1 MGKQQSIDPIKG
13 IYTDLGL
20 EKAGVDYDTFNKTFR
35 ENSEARKSIYSDLG
49 LESAGVDYDTFETK
63 LGLKKKASTQGSAN
77 TSTTFT
83 KPLQPSPKSI
93 DISNPFGGQSQAE
106 FIGQETAQRIQKQSA
121 KTPVKK
127 QPVAQEEDSFLDN
140 LGQSFKAGLG
150 QLGQIVSSLPSGA
163 LDTYGKVTPQSQG
176 LVGGLGILTDW
187 IKDIKTTSDDN
198 LATQYLSKMIGGAK
212 EVKNAKMSDIDSEE
226 LGQITQK
233 YLGIPEELNPYSPNN
248 MAANYFKEVRKKN
261 HDLAHKNYKGGIW
274 QAIEDGKYKEAGK
287 LTALGAV
294 ESLPLMLGMIASRGA
309 GMTGNQT
316 LGAMGIGTAEQ
327 EYADLKEA
335 NPNIDKNLL
344 LLNAQLTGVGEA
356 GSELVGTNLLY
367 DTARNLFRRGATQE
381 AQDLV
386 KKGIG
391 AYLSNM
397 FKKSFVGSATLADAA
412 GEGVNQVWK
421 NAADKWTGVDPNRDY
436 TDGVMDAMIISM
448 ASTGGLAMA
457 TKGASSM
464 INKKNKQEF
473 VSFEQE
479 LETINNDLA
488 NPNLPPAVRETLE
501 RRSAEL
507 TEGLNDIIEK
517 ETKSLENLTPEQLQ
531 EVETIN
537 TSIESLE
544 QSLQSENLS
553 PQSKTAI
560 EQEKKELEKQLSE
573 IKPTE
578 EVVVEETI
586 TPDNIEQTEE
596 YKALTAR
603 LDRMSETL
611 QKNGMT
617 AEQADMLAI
626 ESLTPAESKLL
637 TQAREQSKTA
647 PKTTVT
653 ETIDV
658 TPSETTTSETVNI
671 PVTKASDAFVGDE
684 LELID
689 GKKGTVIQIDGDN
702 ITMKLDNGAT
712 FTANP
717 KMVELFKNEIK
728 TSKEVVAETEVITPI
743 EEVDTLESI
752 EESRQK
758 ELEEVDILKPL
769 KFGITDAEYKEE
781 LANYHKRVAD
791 ETKAIN
797 DKYDQKIKLLSQSK
811 PLPNENKQANTEIK
825 NVEEASVQNPPAQTT
840 ETGGKESITETK
852 TTNEKSEGETNVP
865 TEKTDGETAKP
876 KRKSEEIAERRQ
888 AVKDRIRE
896 KFKAQ
901 RGNLSSGFDPS
912 MIKDFIELG
921 VTYIEDGVVTAKEF
935 IKRFRDDYEYFGG
948 KQTDI
953 TDEEIRSDIFDKVSS
968 ERKRSAFDSLAHK
981 NIASEEVNDTL
992 NNIERETGR
1001 TLTEEEKEYAVTR
1014 RMDAI
1019 AHGENVVEKAK
1030 EEFGANYVG
1039 ELLDY
1044 LRDNAGTMSV
1054 DNRALIYI
1062 SLENNL
1068 ERQLLDKPKDRTL
1081 EKQLQLVRKEST
1093 AFSRS
1098 AAIATGYGVLRQ
1110 IARVGYDLSAITESF
1125 FSDQQS
1131 EDRKKITKAVE
1142 STSEDINKE
1151 AELQEQED
1159 YEGDII
1165 VETPTGEKLKK
1176 ARQEVAKAK
1185 DDFRKFLR
1193 KSGATLNSG
1202 ANVAEFIS
1210 QAAKLMTAYA
1220 KLGIVK
1226 VEDVLAEMRKDYGDK
1241 FVDENKENLRKA
1253 YMATVKTSSAIQ
1265 DTVKQALIDK
1275 GYGRT
1280 ITVTTA
1286 NGKEQR
1292 QVLDWKKL
1300 AGAEGSIERMKET
1313 VEQQLTEDGYSKKE
1327 IEAIQQELTD
1337 EYNRLHASI
1346 IEKAIKELERRNKD
1360 KQPYVTK
1367 NSAQRLAEFYNL
1379 GGFDKSSNEYD
1390 NLMNSVLGLN
1400 QLERDAFIEAKEIA
1414 KAMATVYEFRTSD
1427 GRRLNDQTVKKA
1439 IADLQS
1445 QQEKLLTK
1453 VSNAN
1458 STKLYKL
1465 VDLVGEF
1472 ISLGQRFVLAKLG
1485 QLIENPLAGYTERSM
1500 LDIGDRATKAGDTK
1514 ELRTQRGKLAKA
1526 QFVDI
1531 VMNAGNDFG
1540 NVGSP
1545 FLIKSKL
1552 MDKFAD
1558 ISDAKAYHLF
1568 TSIFLG
1574 RAYLE
1579 GADSMHKIALTQR
1592 AFTNNL
1598 IKVLVAKG
1606 VDKQTAITQVSEA
1619 LTGQSFEDAMQTAQE
1634 LIEAVN
1640 TQAGKEMIPNNKQ
1653 SVTLLANDIV
1663 KNALIEQGLVN
1674 DHELRTSFRS
1684 AYTVAGL
1691 GMGHEPNNFISRG
1704 IKNVN
1709 QDVQKKLQQAIK
1721 NKEWGEASW
1730 YKMENIIFNN
1740 ILNPFVGGGT
1750 NWTVLTATKMG
1761 INPMGYINMLRKG
1774 VKIDPTTLA
1783 GQKAL
1788 QENLTKSA
1796 SRKNETIRTLNG
1808 ALIGLSLYAL
1818 TKATDDD
1825 DDLQKWLTKNKWAQ
1839 PYFNKVSPPA
1849 LGLLLASQAKTDGEE
1864 KAYNEWLGSTFN
1876 IKNVDYFDDSKK
1888 IVKAFQLLNP
1898 KSQSEYNDA
1907 MGALGQLTL
1916 GKINSPVPSWG
1927 IVKQVDNIIRGLNG
1941 QPPVASDFKATGYW
1955 NGALQGGLVEY
1966 LGMRPKGEVSMYD
1979 EKLGKEKNL
1988 KGAER
1993 KRYEDMLALITEE
2006 HIEAKEKDLAKLPPA
2021 SRLSEIKKITTKA
2034 EKEVKELLT
2043 GYSDSIKQIEQ
2054 GNVTYELTKEQIR
2067 DRMQFAKE
2075 FKERNPNLLTVIE
2088 NNNRVQGE
2096 ITAETRIKARAEYRK
2111 EMNEYTRD
2119 SMLEKD
2125 IRERSEGREY
2135 LKEK

>member
-1 MGKQQSIDPIKG
+1 MYNEVLKGFGQIGSGLGDFAVQIASSAQPRGGAPRDRFQQAEPLTREQEQFAESQVK
-13 IYTDLGL
+13 
-20 EKAGVDYDTFNKTFR
+20 DYR
-35 ENSEARKSIYSDLG
+35 ENTAPTIREYLKKTIGADVHG
-49 LESAGVDYDTFETK
+49 QLESKYR
-63 LGLKKKASTQGSAN
+63 N
-77 TSTTFT
+77 NTFT
-83 KPLQPSPKSI
+83 
-93 DISNPFGGQSQAE
+93 
-106 FIGQETAQRIQKQSA
+106 
-121 KTPVKK
+121 
-127 QPVAQEEDSFLDN
+127 
-140 LGQSFKAGLG
+140 
-150 QLGQIVSSLPSGA
+150 GA
-163 LDTYGKVTPQSQG
+163 LSG
-176 LVGGLGILTDW
+176 LANSSPAIAGTILSGGLGTGMMSAQMFDSSIDSINSTPEGRNLDEDTKTAFAGGVALASTLLEKYSLNKIL
-187 IKDIKTTSDDN
+187 KSEAGLVSDLITRQAVKQASRATGGRVTGDVLTKFLDKEVLN
-198 LATQYLSKMIGGAK
+198 LSNKFAVGGARALDAALIEYATEFAQEGASIAGELLTNKGTGKSVFDTKNLDTWDGFVSNLKRANKSGVMGLIAGGTLGTASALVKINKNALEQKQQMIG
-212 EVKNAKMSDIDSEE
+212 E
-226 LGQITQK
+226 
-233 YLGIPEELNPYSPNN
+233 
-248 MAANYFKEVRKKN
+248 
-261 HDLAHKNYKGGIW
+261 
-274 QAIEDGKYKEAGK
+274 
-287 LTALGAV
+287 
-294 ESLPLMLGMIASRGA
+294 
-309 GMTGNQT
+309 
-316 LGAMGIGTAEQ
+316 
-327 EYADLKEA
+327 
-335 NPNIDKNLL
+335 IDKNLD
-344 LLNAQLTGVGEA
+344 N
-356 GSELVGTNLLY
+356 
-367 DTARNLFRRGATQE
+367 
-381 AQDLV
+381 
-386 KKGIG
+386 
-391 AYLSNM
+391 
-397 FKKSFVGSATLADAA
+397 
-412 GEGVNQVWK
+412 
-421 NAADKWTGVDPNRDY
+421 
-436 TDGVMDAMIISM
+436 
-448 ASTGGLAMA
+448 
-457 TKGASSM
+457 
-464 INKKNKQEF
+464 
-473 VSFEQE
+473 
-479 LETINNDLA
+479 
-488 NPNLPPAVRETLE
+488 
-501 RRSAEL
+501 
-507 TEGLNDIIEK
+507 
-517 ETKSLENLTPEQLQ
+517 
-531 EVETIN
+531 
-537 TSIESLE
+537 
-544 QSLQSENLS
+544 ENLS
-553 PQSKTAI
+553 DASKQILIQNKIKLQEELDQAEEKI
-560 EQEKKELEKQLSE
+560 NKAYDGLSREKKEQVNAVVDEQVRLQEAIQDPS
-573 IKPTE
+573 ISE
-578 EVVVEETI
+578 EVKAELQNQSEALETSIAEIINEKTKPPQEVVAEVI
-586 TPDNIEQTEE
+586 PDNVEQTEE

-617 AEQADMLAI
+617 EEQADMLAI

-647 PKTTVT
+647 PKATVT
-653 ETIDV
+653 ETV
-658 TPSETTTSETVNI
+658 ENTPVETT
-671 PVTKASDAFVGDE
+671 VTTPISKSADVVVGDDI
-684 LELID
+684 ELID
-689 GKKGTVIQIDGDN
+689 GKKGTVTQIDGEN
-702 ITMKLDNGAT
+702 ITMSLDNGAT

-717 KMVELFKNEIK
+717 KMVELFKNELK
-728 TSKEVVAETEVITPI
+728 PSKEVVAETEVITPT
-743 EEVDTLESI
+743 EEVNVV
-752 EESRQK
+752 
-758 ELEEVDILKPL
+758 EEVKP
-769 KFGITDAEYKEE
+769 TQD
-781 LANYHKRVAD
+781 
-791 ETKAIN
+791 
-797 DKYDQKIKLLSQSK
+797 
-811 PLPNENKQANTEIK
+811 ENKQTNTEIK

-840 ETGGKESITETK
+840 EARGKESVDVENDKKSFAISEIEKGNINWDGDRLTPRPELGLEWKDIRKGQKDLLDGKDTPASRRLVEAIDEAKANGGYNFIQGSGKLVNRIFVPMDGTLPKSEPLTEQDVKNISENEETLAREYDEWVSSLPESERIEELEFITNGNTATK
-852 TTNEKSEGETNVP
+852 TTNEKSEGNTNVP
-865 TEKTDGETAKP
+865 AEKTDGETAKP

-888 AVKDRIRE
+888 AIKDRISE

-921 VTYIEDGVVTAKEF
+921 ATYIEDGVVTAKEF

-968 ERKRSAFDSLAHK
+968 ERKRSSFDTLAHR

-1030 EEFGANYVG
+1030 EEFGDNYVG

-1151 AELQEQED
+1151 ADLQEQDD
-1159 YEGDII
+1159 YEGDVV
-1165 VETPTGEKLKK
+1165 VETPTGAKLKK
-1176 ARQEVAKAK
+1176 AKQEVAKAK

-1286 NGKEQR
+1286 SGKEQR

-1313 VEQQLTEDGYSKKE
+1313 VEQQLAEDGYSKNE
-1327 IEAIQQELTD
+1327 IETIQQELTD

-1414 KAMATVYEFRTSD
+1414 KAMATVYEFRTAD
-1427 GRRLNDQTVKKA
+1427 GRRLNEQTVKKA

-1453 VSNAN
+1453 VADAN

-1485 QLIENPLAGYTERSM
+1485 QLIENPLAGYTERAM
-1500 LDIGDRATKAGDTK
+1500 LDIGDRVTKAGDTK
-1514 ELRTQRGKLAKA
+1514 GLSSQRGKLAKA
-1526 QFVDI
+1526 QFADI
-1531 VMNAGNDFG
+1531 VLNAGNDFG

-1552 MDKFAD
+1552 MDRFAD

-1619 LTGQSFEDAMQTAQE
+1619 ITGQSLEDAIQTAQE

-1640 TQAGKEMIPNNKQ
+1640 TQAGKQMIPDNKQ

-1674 DHELRTSFRS
+1674 DHELRTSYRS

-1849 LGLLLASQAKTDGEE
+1849 LGLLLASQAKTNGEE

-1898 KSQSEYNDA
+1898 KSQAEYNEA

-1927 IVKQVDNIIRGLNG
+1927 IAKQVDNIIRGLNG
-1941 QPPVASDFKATGYW
+1941 QEPVASDFRATGYW

-1979 EKLGKEKNL
+1979 EKLGREKNL

-1993 KRYEDMLALITEE
+1993 KRYEDMLALIAEE

-2043 GYSDSIKQIEQ
+2043 GYSDSIKKIEQ
-2054 GNVTYELTKEQIR
+2054 GDVTYELTKEQIR

-2096 ITAETRIKARAEYRK
+2096 ITAETRIKARSSYREK
-2111 EMNEYTRD
+2111 MNKYTKSR
-2119 SMLEKD
+2119 MLEKD
-2125 IRERSEGREY
+2125 KMERSEGREY